1 MKFQKLTDRK
11 KLLASVYL
19 LNDTELALIS
29 FFTYQL
35 GDKRNNN
42 NDFGEKN
49 IRLYGVLNSVYLQIG
64 AYETLMNLMNFPN
77 RKEVM
82 NKLRD
87 LEIYKLRG
95 MAGSH
100 TVGYIYDE
108 DILRNN
114 PNIDKTTSFR
124 IVQVSL
130 EKTGSKIVLFDDNK
144 LRYEFNLLE
153 CLTIYEKFATEL
165 LINLLNHS
173 IKKLVFDRNDRIE
186 MLERLSY
193 LTSNLID
200 YSTLDKNKNYSPLSS
215 FDKI

>member
-1 MKFQKLTDRK
+1 MQKNEIVYKEQITSLFLNILELVNYEVQDSSNYEKDFKKKMKFQKLTDRK

-130 EKTGSKIVLFDDNK
+130 EKTG
-144 LRYEFNLLE
+144 
-153 CLTIYEKFATEL
+153 
-165 LINLLNHS
+165 
-173 IKKLVFDRNDRIE
+173 DRK
-186 MLERLSY
+186 SVV
-193 LTSNLID
+193 
-200 YSTLDKNKNYSPLSS
+200 
-215 FDKI
+215 